1 MKLSGPN
8 SGIAVC
14 AGVLL
19 GLVACGG
26 GGGGYNGMMNS
37 GGMAP
42 TGFIIQN
49 LVSNRAAVM
58 ATVNDADL
66 VNPWGIAFNPQ
77 GFVWVANNGTSTSTL
92 YDGMGVAQS
101 LKVAIP
107 AGGTGPAAPT
117 GIVFNSTT
125 DFVVS
130 AANLSGASAFIF
142 AGLDGTISGW
152 SPAVNANNASN
163 ANQAVTAFDGSASG
177 AVYTGL
183 AIAQDSN
190 GNNFLYAANFATGQ
204 VDVFD
209 GTFTKVAASGGFADA
224 SVPQGFS
231 PFGIQN
237 IPSSSGSA
245 QIFVTYAQ
253 PNAATHG
260 STAGAGLGYVAVF
273 DATGT
278 LIKHLVS
285 GGALNAP
292 WGIAM
297 APASFG
303 SMSGALLIGNFG
315 DGAINAYDPTTGA
328 SMGALMQPGGQPVL
342 ISGLWGIAFGNG
354 IDNQPANTLFFSAGV
369 NGEADG
375 VYGRIDF
382 GAGTASTS
390 PGPGY

>member
-1 MKLSGPN
+1 MKISPMN
-8 SGIAVC
+8 SGIAAC
-14 AGVLL
+14 AGALL

-26 GGGGYNGMMNS
+26 GGGGYNGMMTTA
-37 GGMAP
+37 AP

-58 ATVNDADL
+58 AAVNDADL

-77 GFVWVANNGTSTSTL
+77 GFVWVSNNGTSTSTL

-101 LKVAIP
+101 LKVSIP
-107 AGGTGPAAPT
+107 AGGTGLAAPT
-117 GIVFNSTT
+117 GIVFNPTT

-130 AANLSGASAFIF
+130 AAGLSGASAFIF
-142 AGLDGTISGW
+142 AGLGGTISGW

-163 ANQAVTAFDGSASG
+163 ANEAVTAFDGSASG

-183 AIAQDSN
+183 AIAKDSN

-209 GTFTKVAASGGFADA
+209 GTFTKVAASGGFVDA

-260 STAGAGLGYVAVF
+260 STAGAGLGHVAVF

-297 APASFG
+297 APGSFG
-303 SMSGALLIGNFG
+303 PMSGALLIGNFG
-315 DGAINAYDPTTGA
+315 DGAINAYDPTTGV

-369 NGEADG
+369 NAEADG

-382 GAGTASTS
+382 GASTASAG